1 MGMSREA
8 LQPRRDLIGRR
19 KKRPTQIQFYQNNCV
34 STIPSTSG
42 SEVNFLFKIS
52 HNGTSNTRYPQ
63 NLNYFSLGLCCLL
76 GAGISS

>member
-19 KKRPTQIQFYQNNCV
+19 KKRPAQIQFYQNNCV

-42 SEVNFLFKIS
+42 SEVNFLFKFFHMLHPILDTLKIHIIFPWAFVS
-52 HNGTSNTRYPQ
+52 
-63 NLNYFSLGLCCLL
+63 
-76 GAGISS
+76 